1 MKTRDLI
8 YCALFAALTAIGAFI
23 HFQFMHA
30 TITLQCFFTAMAGL
44 LLGARLGAL
53 SQALYVGLGLVGLP
67 IFAAGGGFSYVF
79 NPTFGFLL
87 GLIPAAWVI
96 GRLAEKNRTPL
107 RLALACAAGFA
118 VLYAIGLPY
127 IALIVN
133 VYNGGAVSAEP
144 SSTGGTSVTVTTGG
158 QESDFYIAILPVNFS
173 KGILVQCYDVS
184 GFQVCERRTSGELN
198 TVNAA
203 GLPIIANL
211 GSIQE
216 WLDNPKPTA
225 VDLGL
230 SVKWASFN
238 LGASTPEGSGDYFS
252 WGETAPKSS
261 YSWSTYA
268 YGQSKTGPFSEY
280 VLDPSFGTVDY
291 KTVLDLEDENEG
303 CDDEDRDGGPDIEG
317 RKLPGKFLNPCGVI
331 EPKERKHK
339 QKARGIKNRRE
350 DHLPAETFVLM
361 PPVQHLQTEPC

>member
-8 YCALFAALTAIGAFI
+8 YCALFAALTAIGAFL

-79 NPTFGFLL
+79 KPTFGFLL

-133 VYNGGAVSAEP
+133 VYNGGAVSAAKLA
-144 SSTGGTSVTVTTGG
+144 TA
-158 QESDFYIAILPVNFS
+158 YMLP
-173 KGILVQCYDVS
+173 Y
-184 GFQVCERRTSGELN
+184 
-198 TVNAA
+198 
-203 GLPIIANL
+203 
-211 GSIQE
+211 
-216 WLDNPKPTA
+216 
-225 VDLGL
+225 
-230 SVKWASFN
+230 
-238 LGASTPEGSGDYFS
+238 
-252 WGETAPKSS
+252 
-261 YSWSTYA
+261 
-268 YGQSKTGPFSEY
+268 
-280 VLDPSFGTVDY
+280 
-291 KTVLDLEDENEG
+291 
-303 CDDEDRDGGPDIEG
+303 
-317 RKLPGKFLNPCGVI
+317 LPGDCLKIVVSVLLAPRI
-331 EPKERKHK
+331 LRAM
-339 QKARGIKNRRE
+339 ARNS
-350 DHLPAETFVLM
+350 
-361 PPVQHLQTEPC
+361 

>member
-1 MKTRDLI
+1 MLHWSHPVEKKKGSPMKTRDLI
-8 YCALFAALTAIGAFI
+8 YCALFAALTAIGAFL

-133 VYNGGAVSAEP
+133 VYNGGAVSAAKLA
-144 SSTGGTSVTVTTGG
+144 TA
-158 QESDFYIAILPVNFS
+158 YMLP
-173 KGILVQCYDVS
+173 Y
-184 GFQVCERRTSGELN
+184 
-198 TVNAA
+198 
-203 GLPIIANL
+203 
-211 GSIQE
+211 
-216 WLDNPKPTA
+216 
-225 VDLGL
+225 
-230 SVKWASFN
+230 
-238 LGASTPEGSGDYFS
+238 
-252 WGETAPKSS
+252 
-261 YSWSTYA
+261 
-268 YGQSKTGPFSEY
+268 
-280 VLDPSFGTVDY
+280 
-291 KTVLDLEDENEG
+291 
-303 CDDEDRDGGPDIEG
+303 
-317 RKLPGKFLNPCGVI
+317 LPGDCLKIVVSVLLAPRI
-331 EPKERKHK
+331 LRAM
-339 QKARGIKNRRE
+339 ARNS
-350 DHLPAETFVLM
+350 
-361 PPVQHLQTEPC
+361 